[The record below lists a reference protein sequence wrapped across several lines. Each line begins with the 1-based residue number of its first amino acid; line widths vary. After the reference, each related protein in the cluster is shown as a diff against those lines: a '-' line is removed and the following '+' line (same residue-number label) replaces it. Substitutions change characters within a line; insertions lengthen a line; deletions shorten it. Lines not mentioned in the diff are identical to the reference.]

1 MLEVGQSINYRK
13 KEPCLFRKGHCLAQE
28 QEEYTFCIKE
38 TRQTD
43 PKKMEV
49 NILIGPGTK
58 LEALHVAF
66 HVILLKTI
74 QVEEDSNLIDE
85 ETDLGRLGD
94 CFRSYLLEMI
104 DLDLKSV
111 V

>member
-58 LEALHVAF
+58 LEALHIAF
-66 HVILLKTI
+66 HVI
-74 QVEEDSNLIDE
+74 D
-85 ETDLGRLGD
+85 R
-94 CFRSYLLEMI
+94 
-104 DLDLKSV
+104 SV
-111 V
+111 VQSEHFCNRNLKAILSNCLFYT